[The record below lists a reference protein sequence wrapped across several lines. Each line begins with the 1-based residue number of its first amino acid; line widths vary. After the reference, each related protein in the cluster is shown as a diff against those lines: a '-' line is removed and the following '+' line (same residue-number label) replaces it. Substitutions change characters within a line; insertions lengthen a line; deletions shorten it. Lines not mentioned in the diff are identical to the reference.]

1 MICPDVT
8 GKTPLRL
15 YLNVLV
21 FQVKCTY
28 VPFEMYL
35 RFGTNIKA
43 FRISDENGIVRS
55 QKITCIP

>member
-1 MICPDVT
+1 MIFSDVA
-8 GKTPLRL
+8 GKTQVRL

-28 VPFEMYL
+28 VLFEMYL
-35 RFGTNIKA
+35 RFGKNIKA